1 MSFNLCIFCGSSSPK
16 NEEISRLVSDLI
28 EGILKIKPGAQLVYG
43 GANIGLM
50 GLVADKFLENDR
62 SVLGVMP
69 SFLKDREVDH
79 PSLTKFIET
88 ESMHERKQIMYD
100 QSDAFLVLPG
110 GYGTLDELFETP
122 CWSQLDRH
130 KKPVCV
136 FNPEGFFSHLD
147 EMINSMLSEGFISA
161 SDSEIIKIESEPP
174 RVFKALG
181 I

>member
-16 NEEISRLVSDLI
+16 NEKISRSVSELI
-28 EGILKIKPGAQLVYG
+28 EAILEKKADLQLVYG

-50 GLVADKFLENDR
+50 GLVAEKFLENDR
-62 SVLGVMP
+62 AVVGVMP

-79 PSLTKFIET
+79 PSLTNFIET

-100 QSDAFLVLPG
+100 QADAFLVLPG
-110 GYGTLDELFETP
+110 GYGTLDELFETA

-147 EMINSMLSEGFISA
+147 GMIESMLSEGFISK
-161 SDSEIIKIESEPP
+161 SDRDIINIESESS

>member
-1 MSFNLCIFCGSSSPK
+1 
-16 NEEISRLVSDLI
+16 
-28 EGILKIKPGAQLVYG
+28 
-43 GANIGLM
+43 M
-50 GLVADKFLENDR
+50 GLVAEKFLENDR

-100 QSDAFLVLPG
+100 QADAFLVLPG
-110 GYGTLDELFETP
+110 GYGTLDELFETA

-136 FNPEGFFSHLD
+136 FNPEGFMPTFD
-147 EMINSMLSEGFISA
+147 GMIESMLSEGLFRK
-161 SDSEIIKIESEPP
+161 SDREIIKIESESFKGFQSL
-174 RVFKALG
+174 RNLVFTLCFPAAEIDKISLIAYTSG
-181 I
+181 RFDTVFQI